1 VEGKWEGREGRAA
14 DAMVGGSQAAD
25 TICQVLG
32 GGSLKKLWRKKENRA
47 LGLSKVGTC
56 GQGRKLTGNKIEFV
70 YCLILPS
77 TPPASYNRETGSSIS

>member
-1 VEGKWEGREGRAA
+1 MGSGDSWVEGQWEGREGRAA
-14 DAMVGGSQAAD
+14 GAVVRGSQAAD

-56 GQGRKLTGNKIEFV
+56 GQGRKTNRNKNRI
-70 YCLILPS
+70 CLLLD
-77 TPPASYNRETGSSIS
+77 PPFHPTCLL